1 MTSPYPTRTDL
12 EDQAAIEIGA
22 AGSLRAAGKAQ
33 RPRQWQRGPI
43 AAARVHSHRLSTG
56 TVVNFMMRGPIM
68 AAGSSYSGVN
78 RPNTSKLHQ
87 TK

>member
-43 AAARVHSHRLSTG
+43 AAASSWRTPPSQPRASARSPCVGVRHEMAVIRG
-56 TVVNFMMRGPIM
+56 QNFVVVG
-68 AAGSSYSGVN
+68 
-78 RPNTSKLHQ
+78 
-87 TK
+87 

>member
-43 AAARVHSHRLSTG
+43 AAA
-56 TVVNFMMRGPIM
+56 
-68 AAGSSYSGVN
+68 SSWRTPPSQP
-78 RPNTSKLHQ
+78 RPLEALPADQRSLACLPS
-87 TK
+87 

>member
-43 AAARVHSHRLSTG
+43 AAASSWRTPPSQPRALSPALI
-56 TVVNFMMRGPIM
+56 VRERFVCRI
-68 AAGSSYSGVN
+68 
-78 RPNTSKLHQ
+78 
-87 TK
+87 

>member
-22 AGSLRAAGKAQ
+22 APPELKAAGKAQ

-43 AAARVHSHRLSTG
+43 PAART
-56 TVVNFMMRGPIM
+56 
-68 AAGSSYSGVN
+68 
-78 RPNTSKLHQ
+78 
-87 TK
+87 

>member
-43 AAARVHSHRLSTG
+43 AAA
-56 TVVNFMMRGPIM
+56 
-68 AAGSSYSGVN
+68 SSWRTPPS
-78 RPNTSKLHQ
+78 
-87 TK
+87 

>member
-33 RPRQWQRGPI
+33 AWAYCRRQLLANAAI
-43 AAARVHSHRLSTG
+43 AASRV
-56 TVVNFMMRGPIM
+56 
-68 AAGSSYSGVN
+68 GS
-78 RPNTSKLHQ
+78 
-87 TK
+87 

>member
-22 AGSLRAAGKAQ
+22 APPGSLRAAGKAQ

-43 AAARVHSHRLSTG
+43 AAASSWRTQPSQPRALSPALI
-56 TVVNFMMRGPIM
+56 MRERFVCRIKNAMRWP
-68 AAGSSYSGVN
+68 
-78 RPNTSKLHQ
+78 
-87 TK
+87 